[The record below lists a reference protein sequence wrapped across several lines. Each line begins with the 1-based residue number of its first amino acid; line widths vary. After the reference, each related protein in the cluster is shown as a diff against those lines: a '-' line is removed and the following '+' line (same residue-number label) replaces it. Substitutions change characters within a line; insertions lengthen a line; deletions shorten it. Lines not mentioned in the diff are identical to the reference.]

1 MEETV
6 TLSRDEY
13 DRLRRIEHEA
23 ETMDKLIKNNEPV
36 VMIIKDGW
44 SEEINMRVYSGEE
57 KVRLIISEYSKRL
70 DILEKNNQFI
80 ENRYKSNEEKLKKIK
95 EILK

>member
-80 ENRYKSNEEKLKKIK
+80 ENRYKSNEEKLKKINANS
-95 EILK
+95 